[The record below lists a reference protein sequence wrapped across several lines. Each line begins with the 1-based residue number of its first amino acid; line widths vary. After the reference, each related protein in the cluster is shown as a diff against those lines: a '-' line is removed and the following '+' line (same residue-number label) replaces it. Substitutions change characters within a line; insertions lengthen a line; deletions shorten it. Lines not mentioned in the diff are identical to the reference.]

1 MVEKSLLN
9 LNHSKIKINIMKVKF
24 INSWLSKVKQYDK
37 INITVRI
44 SSVTVLRIDGDWS
57 RRELDITLFN
67 FKWEFRK

>member
-1 MVEKSLLN
+1 
-9 LNHSKIKINIMKVKF
+9 MKVKF